1 MTTYA
6 RHLHANFG
14 VDSTDPAVLITGVES
29 IGNFGKFLVKII
41 FGMPLNDVTTFWTSQ
56 RRKRFLS

>member
-1 MTTYA
+1 MTAYA

-29 IGNFGKFLVKII
+29 IGNFGKFLAKII
-41 FGMPLNDVTTFWTSQ
+41 FVTPSNNVTTFRTSQ
-56 RRKRFLS
+56 GRERFLS

>member
-1 MTTYA
+1 MTAYA

-14 VDSTDPAVLITGVES
+14 VDSTDPAVLITRVES

-41 FGMPLNDVTTFWTSQ
+41 FVMPLNDVTTFWTSQ
-56 RRKRFLS
+56 GRKRFLS